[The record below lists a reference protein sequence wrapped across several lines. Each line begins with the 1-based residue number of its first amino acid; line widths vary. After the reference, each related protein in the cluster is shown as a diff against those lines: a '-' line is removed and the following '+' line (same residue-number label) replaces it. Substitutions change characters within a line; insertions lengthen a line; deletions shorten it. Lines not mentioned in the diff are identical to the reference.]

1 MMNSLTTVNTE
12 GAEMDSALCHLCVCY
27 GRKILS
33 HLLDKDLGPLCVD
46 CFAAALR
53 AETELRW
60 SCLTCSPS
68 DQ

>member
-1 MMNSLTTVNTE
+1 
-12 GAEMDSALCHLCVCY
+12 MDVIENASVDSSFCHLCTQDGKTV
-27 GRKILS
+27 LA
-33 HLLDKDLGPLCVD
+33 HLVDKDLGPLCVD

-68 DQ
+68 DK

>member
-1 MMNSLTTVNTE
+1 MS
-12 GAEMDSALCHLCVCY
+12 SALCHLCVCY
-27 GRKILS
+27 DRKTLS

-60 SCLTCSPS
+60 SCLTYSPS
-68 DQ
+68 DE

>member
-1 MMNSLTTVNTE
+1 MNNPNTE
-12 GAEMDSALCHLCVCY
+12 NAEVTAMSSALCHLCVCY
-27 GRKILS
+27 DRKTLS

-60 SCLTCSPS
+60 SCLTYSPS
-68 DQ
+68 EE

>member
-1 MMNSLTTVNTE
+1 
-12 GAEMDSALCHLCVCY
+12 MDLIKNASVDSSFCHLCTDEGKTSVA
-27 GRKILS
+27 

-60 SCLTCSPS
+60 SCMTYSPS
-68 DQ
+68 GK